1 MTPHAYS
8 FFNLMNYW
16 NSFTAVMNANLFYGY
31 DNTKV
36 GYISTT
42 KSRDSRTELKR
53 GRINEEGTLQY
64 KYNTS
69 HLLISCFLVSVLE
82 K

>member
-1 MTPHAYS
+1 
-8 FFNLMNYW
+8 MNYW

-42 KSRDSRTELKR
+42 KSRDSRTKPKR
-53 GRINEEGTLQY
+53 GRINEEGTPVQIQHEPPAYFLFFSVY
-64 KYNTS
+64 IRKVKEAK
-69 HLLISCFLVSVLE
+69 LIMNVV
-82 K
+82 